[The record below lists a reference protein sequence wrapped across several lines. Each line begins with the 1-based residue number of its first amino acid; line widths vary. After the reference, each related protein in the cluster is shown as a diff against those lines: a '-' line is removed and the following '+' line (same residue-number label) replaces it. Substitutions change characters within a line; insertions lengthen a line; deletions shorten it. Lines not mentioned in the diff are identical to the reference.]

1 MLRMSQELHHIKR
14 ARDQKLNS
22 LKEEATAL
30 DRRVERL
37 EQNVKG
43 FFFSLLSQDKKHGD
57 NAVASPNVVSG
68 CKKLSPVG
76 ALAEEL
82 KDKTDSLSE
91 RPFFVSTRSTQIETF
106 FSVIRLFSFNA

>member
-22 LKEEATAL
+22 QKKEAVAL
-30 DRRVERL
+30 DRRVEML

-43 FFFSLLSQDKKHGD
+43 FFFSLLSQDKQHED

-68 CKKLSPVG
+68 SKKLSSV
-76 ALAEEL
+76 AASAEEL
-82 KDKTDSLSE
+82 KDMTDSLPE

-106 FSVIRLFSFNA
+106 FSVIQTFLF